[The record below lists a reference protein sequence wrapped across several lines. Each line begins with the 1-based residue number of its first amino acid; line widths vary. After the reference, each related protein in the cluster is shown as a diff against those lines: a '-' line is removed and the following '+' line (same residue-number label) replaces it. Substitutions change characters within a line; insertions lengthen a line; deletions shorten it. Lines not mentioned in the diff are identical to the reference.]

1 MRISDWSSDV
11 CSSDLESRGRDQNG
25 VSIVPNVISASRP
38 TGMRTRSEEMSSP
51 ALAMLSS
58 CRRMVADLATA
69 VGNVSAVGALANG
82 LSSTARSRSR
92 DETEID
98 IFSFFQDDRYISMQ
112 VGRSGATHFDDN
124 KDTRGKSAE
133 NKQERGKSCEE
144 RKKQEKRQR
153 SARNVG
159 LDTVVVM
166 ERGQRYR
173 KMAV

>member
-1 MRISDWSSDV
+1 
-11 CSSDLESRGRDQNG
+11 
-25 VSIVPNVISASRP
+25 
-38 TGMRTRSEEMSSP
+38 MRTRSEEMSSP

-92 DETEID
+92 DATEID

-112 VGRSGATHFDDN
+112 VGRRGATHFDDN

-133 NKQERGKSCEE
+133 KPQERGTRCDD
-144 RKKQEKRQR
+144 RKNQEKRQR
-153 SARNVG
+153 RARHVG
-159 LDTVVVM
+159 QIGRASWR
-166 ERGQRYR
+166 ERRWHE
-173 KMAV
+173 VL

>member
-69 VGNVSAVGALANG
+69 VGNVSAVGDLANG
-82 LSSTARSRSR
+82 LSSTASSRSSYA
-92 DETEID
+92 TELD
-98 IFSFFQDDRYISMQ
+98 IFPFFHDSMYISMP
-112 VGRSGATHFDDN
+112 
-124 KDTRGKSAE
+124 
-133 NKQERGKSCEE
+133 
-144 RKKQEKRQR
+144 
-153 SARNVG
+153 
-159 LDTVVVM
+159 VVRRVSPHLLPTYCL
-166 ERGQRYR
+166 EG
-173 KMAV
+173 